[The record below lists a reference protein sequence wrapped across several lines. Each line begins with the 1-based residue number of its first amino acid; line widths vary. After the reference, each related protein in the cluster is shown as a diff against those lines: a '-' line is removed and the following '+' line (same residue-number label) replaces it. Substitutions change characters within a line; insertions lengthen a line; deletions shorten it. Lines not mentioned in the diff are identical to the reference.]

1 VLSSQKT
8 EENQQ
13 MRCVHYLDNAAIL
26 VKEVVVE
33 GEEGEEGEEGGLTEE
48 VAVAT
53 PEIEDATEGMNI

>member
-1 VLSSQKT
+1 
-8 EENQQ
+8 
-13 MRCVHYLDNAAIL
+13 MRCVHYLDNAVIL

-33 GEEGEEGEEGGLTEE
+33 GEEGEEGGLAEE

>member
-1 VLSSQKT
+1 MSSQKT

-13 MRCVHYLDNAAIL
+13 MRCVHYLDNAVIL
-26 VKEVVVE
+26 VKEVVE
-33 GEEGEEGEEGGLTEE
+33 EEEGEEEEGGLTEE